1 MTELLK
7 PGLAGAGAGSGE
19 YESDRAG
26 AYQAHAGRTW
36 IGAGPLRTGAGQDDS
51 DSDGAGARHTA
62 DRGAGSRTHDR
73 AVIQGSSWAGAGA
86 GSGEYESDRAGAYQA
101 HMLDRPVSETGP

>member
-26 AYQAHAGRTW
+26 AYQAH
-36 IGAGPLRTGAGQDDS
+36 
-51 DSDGAGARHTA
+51 
-62 DRGAGSRTHDR
+62 
-73 AVIQGSSWAGAGA
+73 
-86 GSGEYESDRAGAYQA
+86 
-101 HMLDRPVSETGP
+101 MLDRPGSETGPGGLELDRMSPSRTEWMLHTRRPGAEQHPRLSN

>member
-26 AYQAHAGRTW
+26 AYQAHM
-36 IGAGPLRTGAGQDDS
+36 I
-51 DSDGAGARHTA
+51 
-62 DRGAGSRTHDR
+62 
-73 AVIQGSSWAGAGA
+73 
-86 GSGEYESDRAGAYQA
+86 
-101 HMLDRPVSETGP
+101 DRPGSETGP